1 MTTTQRQPTREANR
15 EGAGAYD
22 SPDALLRSLEQDTM
36 QRIDKLAQPLESN
49 VLDRIN
55 MLQEQMDKVAL
66 ETKDAKVR
74 DIKLAAFK
82 AEFETLRAELPKEEE
97 DLANAVMGLDALAQG
112 FGADYEALQNA
123 SPDEIQMEQNA
134 QAAVKTAEGKLA
146 IAQARRL
153 NWFGWKD
160 DAIAEARTEIEK
172 AQQNIAETATAVK
185 AKRRSR
191 LMKANMEQSL
201 QNFMVKVEK
210 TIGIMKARIEAIKMQ
225 VAAVSAR
232 KGEAFRI
239 KAEAAKALEVLDK
252 ELTREEAELDAL
264 EADLG
269 TLING
274 SQEYVAQEQKISNLR
289 VKVDDTRGRRN
300 TALVLFQSKERFAAE
315 LEVHEKAQIKFR
327 DNQIAWVTLLTSD
340 TQERVVTYRSRLEAM
355 KALSDQDIAAN
366 LDKVGVKTDQN
377 NVDYMVKAASA
388 SDKARMVM
396 LEAQPERLRHI
407 AEAQRALAAIQAHI
421 QERETNVID
430 DFHRRY
436 GINPLESSVGYQ
448 TEQLAGHKA

>member
-1 MTTTQRQPTREANR
+1 MTTTKEQPGT
-15 EGAGAYD
+15 GASGSSGIYD
-22 SPDALLRSLEQDTM
+22 SPDALLQSLERDTM
-36 QRIDKLAQPLESN
+36 QRVDNLAKPLQSN
-49 VLDRIN
+49 VLERIN
-55 MLQEQMDKVAL
+55 ALQEQMDKVATQ
-66 ETKDAKVR
+66 TKDAKTR
-74 DIKLAAFK
+74 DIKLAAFQ
-82 AEFETLRAELPKEEE
+82 AEFESLRAELPKEEE

-112 FGADYEALQNA
+112 FGADYDALQNP
-123 SPDEIQMEQNA
+123 SKDELQMEQNA

-146 IAQARRL
+146 VAQARRFNL
-153 NWFGWKD
+153 FGWKD
-160 DAIAEARTEIEK
+160 SAIAEAQAEIDAAK
-172 AQQNIAETATAVK
+172 ANIGVIATQVK
-185 AKRRSR
+185 SLRRNR

-201 QNFMVKVEK
+201 QNFMMKVEK
-210 TIGIMKARIEAIKMQ
+210 TIGIMKTRIEAIKIQ

-239 KAEAAKALEVLDK
+239 KAEAAKALEALDA
-252 ELTREEAELDAL
+252 ELAQEEAQLTAL
-264 EADLG
+264 ETDLG

-274 SQEYVAQEQKISNLR
+274 SQEYVAQEAKISNLR

-377 NVDYMVKAASA
+377 NVDYMVKASSA
-388 SDKARMVM
+388 SDKARMEM
-396 LEAQPERLRHI
+396 LESQPERLRHI
-407 AEAQRALAAIQAHI
+407 AEAQAALAAIQASI
-421 QERETNVID
+421 QNRERNVLE
-430 DFHRRY
+430 DFKRRY
-436 GINPLESSVGYQ
+436 GIDPLESSVGWQ
-448 TEQLAGHKA
+448 TSQLAGSKA